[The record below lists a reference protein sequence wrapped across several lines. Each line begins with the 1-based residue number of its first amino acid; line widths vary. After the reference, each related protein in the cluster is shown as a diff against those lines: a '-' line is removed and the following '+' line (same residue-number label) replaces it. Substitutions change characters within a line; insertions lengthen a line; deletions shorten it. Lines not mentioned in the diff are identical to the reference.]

1 MLSARAFRL
10 LSLGKSNMFCYLPS
24 PAPPPTWLAAWT
36 ARTASPCC
44 CVDPRSLRPPLDY
57 TSQFAKDSGP
67 IELTPIGWISSP
79 YKERFGTPRQ
89 PTVDEQVSGGKLQE
103 GEIVLAPDVST
114 LALRGLAGFD
124 YCWVICY
131 MHLNTGWRPL
141 ITPPRGPRKKQGVF
155 ATRAPHRPNHVS
167 LSALRVI
174 SVDED
179 EGRVRVRGLDL
190 LDGTPVLDIKP
201 YVRTYDSFPGAAAGW
216 IDDLP
221 DDPNGPDW
229 LAYWPPPPHLKA
241 GAEPQGQAAAPD
253 EEEWDLELAAE
264 IAELDRAAEMEER
277 KKLARLVRAEVASQ
291 PPPE

>member
-1 MLSARAFRL
+1 MLL
-10 LSLGKSNMFCYLPS
+10 V
-24 PAPPPTWLAAWT
+24 APPLTWLV
-36 ARTASPCC
+36 ARTAARTGSPCC
-44 CVDPRSLRPPLDY
+44 CVDPRPLRPPLDY
-57 TSQFAKDSGP
+57 TSQFAKDRGP
-67 IELTPIGWISSP
+67 IELNPIGWISSP

-89 PTVDEQVSGGKLQE
+89 PTVDEQVAGGKLQE

-114 LALRGLAGFD
+114 LALRGLSGFD

-155 ATRAPHRPNHVS
+155 ATRAPHRPNHIS
-167 LSALRVI
+167 LSALRVV
-174 SVDED
+174 SVDEA

-201 YVRTYDSFPGAAAGW
+201 YVRTYDSFPSAAAGW

-221 DDPNGPDW
+221 DAPNGPDR

-241 GAEPQGQAAAPD
+241 GGEPPLQGQREAAEAAGVAAAESTPG

-264 IAELDRAAEMEER
+264 IVELDRAAEMEER
-277 KKLARLVRAEVASQ
+277 EKLARLVRAEIAG